1 MPEIINLDSEIDMLR
16 SVESSYLDLDFEAI
30 RQVLCPLVSLQDWT
44 TRLNELGCIA
54 LIDRQ
59 SLEKAYSNARFYEES
74 SEQRRPWP
82 TQKISR
88 NQRNEGEGR
97 PPKRGEGLT
106 IVDPLGIYVGSL
118 KTWMDTNFIQDSSGI
133 LNSAFAQQPAILLCP
148 EAMFDFAGRLYP
160 ACKTLRNPFGS
171 LDEAFT
177 FILNSVL
184 LHEFG
189 HHFFPTQK
197 SGGGLY
203 LNEALANLFAYHGL
217 AHGMRGAT
225 RDAALDRLVYKTF
238 LFQPAAYSAYRP
250 LNATFEVDPHTKFA
264 VGMCFTGN
272 TWQWASLRGK
282 PCQGFHIDIGA
293 SRQMGICLDYE
304 ASQGLWYDE
313 LRDLIGRDDTWLNSF
328 WGGGLHFHS
337 RFCSAVSG
345 NISPDFLSDL
355 YERRHLNN
363 WMEVDQYALGVMS
376 HWWNYGPVVSWP
388 IDCLNWSDIKQLT
401 TLSDPAAEVV
411 RFTKTWLKLDHLDH
425 LSDSAASSLGK
436 SSRAPGIDIPK
447 LKTLS
452 SAAAAGLCGRH
463 KFHLRLDGLTAIPD
477 DTAKGLGKHRGELSL
492 LSVSF
497 LSDNAAEC
505 LAKVD
510 GSLKLDGLTFLS
522 DEAAEHLSNH
532 RGDLSLD
539 GLTSISDTAAK
550 HLSKH
555 KGQLSLRGL
564 RNLTDAAAESFSQLE
579 GRLRL
584 NGLCQMSAIAK
595 KHLS

>member
-1 MPEIINLDSEIDMLR
+1 M
-16 SVESSYLDLDFEAI
+16 
-30 RQVLCPLVSLQDWT
+30 
-44 TRLNELGCIA
+44 
-54 LIDRQ
+54 
-59 SLEKAYSNARFYEES
+59 
-74 SEQRRPWP
+74 
-82 TQKISR
+82 
-88 NQRNEGEGR
+88 
-97 PPKRGEGLT
+97 
-106 IVDPLGIYVGSL
+106 
-118 KTWMDTNFIQDSSGI
+118 
-133 LNSAFAQQPAILLCP
+133 
-148 EAMFDFAGRLYP
+148 
-160 ACKTLRNPFGS
+160 
-171 LDEAFT
+171 
-177 FILNSVL
+177 
-184 LHEFG
+184 
-189 HHFFPTQK
+189 
-197 SGGGLY
+197 
-203 LNEALANLFAYHGL
+203 
-217 AHGMRGAT
+217 
-225 RDAALDRLVYKTF
+225 
-238 LFQPAAYSAYRP
+238 
-250 LNATFEVDPHTKFA
+250 
-264 VGMCFTGN
+264 
-272 TWQWASLRGK
+272 
-282 PCQGFHIDIGA
+282 
-293 SRQMGICLDYE
+293 
-304 ASQGLWYDE
+304 
-313 LRDLIGRDDTWLNSF
+313 
-328 WGGGLHFHS
+328 HFHS

-376 HWWNYGPVVSWP
+376 HWWNYGPLVSWP
-388 IDCLNWSDIKQLT
+388 SECLNWSDSKHLT

-425 LSDSAASSLGK
+425 LSDSAAASLGK

-579 GRLRL
+579 GRLSL
-584 NGLCQMSAIAK
+584 SGLCQMSAIAK